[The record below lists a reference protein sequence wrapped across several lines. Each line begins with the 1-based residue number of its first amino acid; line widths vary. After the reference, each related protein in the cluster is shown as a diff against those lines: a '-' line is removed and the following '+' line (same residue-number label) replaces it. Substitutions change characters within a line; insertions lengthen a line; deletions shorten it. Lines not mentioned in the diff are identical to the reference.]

1 MLQWTWSTGHC
12 SPGHCC
18 SHSTTYRY
26 TKIPIS
32 RALGPVLPTFS
43 KFSEV
48 RGAQTSGLLC
58 HSDGS
63 QALQSCASAI
73 SSPYLLILFLT
84 HIISICPSIYPF
96 IQTILTST
104 HIYAHPPTCP
114 TASQTASKALTWPIH
129 SFIFW
134 NYFPF
139 FLFTFENVYYT
150 YSLVFEVSRVHCC
163 AHMETRR
170 LMWES
175 SHSFYYTGPGKWT
188 LVPRIGCKLPYP
200 LSQPSHLTLLF
211 SLLSLVSFPVP
222 SNFVFN
228 T

>member
-1 MLQWTWSTGHC
+1 MLQCTRWSGMLQWTRDQDAVVHKVHRDARVDKGSRMLQNTRCTGMLQWTWSTGHC

-73 SSPYLLILFLT
+73 SSPCLLILFLT

-114 TASQTASKALTWPIH
+114 TASQTASKALT
-129 SFIFW
+129 
-134 NYFPF
+134 
-139 FLFTFENVYYT
+139 
-150 YSLVFEVSRVHCC
+150 
-163 AHMETRR
+163 
-170 LMWES
+170 
-175 SHSFYYTGPGKWT
+175 
-188 LVPRIGCKLPYP
+188 
-200 LSQPSHLTLLF
+200 
-211 SLLSLVSFPVP
+211 
-222 SNFVFN
+222 
-228 T
+228 